1 MPTPSM
7 LKLQARKVLFSEERR
22 LKPLGSMTTRISTQ
36 VFMLMAGPALLM
48 PTEASMDYLTVLMPM
63 SGVLRLVDLRRMLL
77 LSLIKLLEF
86 SLRRRRRLLPKR
98 RRRQLLVVLQLQPKE
113 VEEQAACKRSSLS
126 MLTARKW
133 MERLSPRWP
142 KTARSLTRNA
152 QTRTSILS
160 LPEIRR
166 ELHVRLPSSNSLRP
180 SQSALQS
187 VERTWPL

>member
-1 MPTPSM
+1 
-7 LKLQARKVLFSEERR
+7 
-22 LKPLGSMTTRISTQ
+22 MTIRISTR

-63 SGVLRLVDLRRMLL
+63 SGVLRLVDLRLMLP

-86 SLRRRRRLLPKR
+86 SLRRRRRLPPKR
-98 RRRQLLVVLQLQPKE
+98 RRRQLLVVVLQLQPQE
-113 VEEQAACKRSSLS
+113 GAEQATYKRSSLS
-126 MLTARKW
+126 MPTARRW
-133 MERLSPRWP
+133 TERLSPRWP
-142 KTARSLTRNA
+142 KTARSLTRSA
-152 QTRTSILS
+152 LTRTSILS

-180 SQSALQS
+180 SQSALRS